1 MIPTD
6 IKPAK
11 PVPVLEAFIKAK
23 CPRCR
28 RGDIYST
35 PTYSLG
41 GQKMYERCSHCGL
54 HYEREPG
61 YWYVA
66 MFVSYAFN
74 VAEMVTF
81 AVGLHILTGS
91 NSPWLYVAVLM
102 GVVLVLSPFNYR
114 YSRVALLYWLT
125 PGLNYEAWRAED
137 RYKVETPQPP
147 TPGAIEKDKNV

>member
-1 MIPTD
+1 MTPSD

-11 PVPVLEAFIKAK
+11 EVHVLEAFIKAK

-35 PTYSLG
+35 PTYSFG
-41 GQKMYERCSHCGL
+41 GQKMHERCSHCGL

-81 AVGLHILTGS
+81 AVGLHMLTGS
-91 NSPWLYVAVLM
+91 NSPWVYVGVLL
-102 GVVLVLSPFNYR
+102 GVIFLLSPFNYR

-125 PGLNYEAWRAED
+125 PGLNYEAWRSED
-137 RYKVETPQPP
+137 KYKVP
-147 TPGAIEKDKNV
+147 TQHPLANGEDFKKQD

>member
-1 MIPTD
+1 MTQNN
-6 IKPAK
+6 IKQEGY
-11 PVPVLEAFIKAK
+11 VPVLEAFIKAK

-35 PTYSLG
+35 PTYSFG
-41 GQKMYERCSHCGL
+41 GQKMHERCSHCGL

-81 AVGLHILTGS
+81 AIGLHILTGS
-91 NSPWLYVAVLM
+91 NSPWVYVAVLM
-102 GVVLVLSPFNYR
+102 GVIFLLSPFNYR

-125 PGLNYEAWRAED
+125 PGLNYEPWRAED
-137 RYKVETPQPP
+137 KSRVNQAPKLPDGEVK
-147 TPGAIEKDKNV
+147 A

>member
-1 MIPTD
+1 MTPNN
-6 IKPAK
+6 KNPQGY
-11 PVPVLEAFIKAK
+11 VPVLEAFIKAK

-35 PTYSLG
+35 PTYSFG
-41 GQKMYERCSHCGL
+41 GQKMHERCSHCGL

-81 AVGLHILTGS
+81 AVGLHMLTGS
-91 NSPWLYVAVLM
+91 NSPWVYVAVLM
-102 GVVLVLSPFNYR
+102 GVIFLLSPFNYR

-125 PGLNYEAWRAED
+125 PGLNYEPWRAED
-137 RYKVETPQPP
+137 KSRINQAPKPSEGEVK
-147 TPGAIEKDKNV
+147 A

>member
-1 MIPTD
+1 MTQNN
-6 IKPAK
+6 IKQEGY
-11 PVPVLEAFIKAK
+11 VPVLEAFIKAK

-35 PTYSLG
+35 PTYSFG
-41 GQKMYERCSHCGL
+41 GQKMHERCSHCGL

-91 NSPWLYVAVLM
+91 NSPWVYVAVLM
-102 GVVLVLSPFNYR
+102 GVIFLLSPFNYR

-125 PGLNYEAWRAED
+125 PGLNYEPWRAED
-137 RYKVETPQPP
+137 KSKVNQAPKLPDGEVQ
-147 TPGAIEKDKNV
+147 A

>member
-1 MIPTD
+1 MTTTDD

-11 PVPVLEAFIKAK
+11 PISALQAIVQAK

-35 PTYSLG
+35 PTYSFG
-41 GQKMYERCSHCGL
+41 GQKMHEKCSHCGL

-81 AVGLHILTGS
+81 AVATYVLTGS
-91 NSPWLYVAVLM
+91 VSPWVYVAVLM
-102 GVVLVLSPFNYR
+102 GVVFILAPFNYR
-114 YSRVALLYWLT
+114 YSRVILLYWLT
-125 PGLNYEAWRAED
+125 PGLNYEAWRGED
-137 RYKVETPQPP
+137 RYKIGTPQPP
-147 TPGAIEKDKNV
+147 EGGVEAEG

>member
-1 MIPTD
+1 MTPTN

-11 PVPVLEAFIKAK
+11 QVHVLEAFIKAK

-35 PTYSLG
+35 PTYSFG
-41 GQKMYERCSHCGL
+41 GQQMHERCSHCGL

-74 VAEMVTF
+74 VAEMITF
-81 AVGLHILTGS
+81 AVALHVLTGS
-91 NSPWLYVAVLM
+91 NSPWVYVAVLM
-102 GVVLVLSPFNYR
+102 GVIFLLSPFNYR

-125 PGLNYEAWRAED
+125 PGLNYEPWRAED
-137 RYKVETPQPP
+137 QYKVGAPQAPE
-147 TPGAIEKDKNV
+147 GDVVEKHD

>member
-1 MIPTD
+1 MTPTEL
-6 IKPAK
+6 KPAK
-11 PVPVLEAFIKAK
+11 KVHVLEAFIKAK

-35 PTYSLG
+35 PTYSFG
-41 GQKMYERCSHCGL
+41 GQKMHERCSHCGL

-91 NSPWLYVAVLM
+91 NSPWVYVGVLL
-102 GVVLVLSPFNYR
+102 GVIFILSPFNYR

-125 PGLNYEAWRAED
+125 PGLNYEPWRAED
-137 RYKVETPQPP
+137 KFKVAPP
-147 TPGAIEKDKNV
+147 EEKQD

>member
-1 MIPTD
+1 MTPTD

-11 PVPVLEAFIKAK
+11 QAPVLEAFIKAK

-35 PTYSLG
+35 PTYSFG
-41 GQKMYERCSHCGL
+41 GQKMHERCSHCGL

-91 NSPWLYVAVLM
+91 NSPWVYVAVLM
-102 GVVLVLSPFNYR
+102 GVIFLLSPFNYR

-125 PGLNYEAWRAED
+125 PGLNYEPWRAED
-137 RYKVETPQPP
+137 SAKVEQP
-147 TPGAIEKDKNV
+147 AQVKE

>member
-1 MIPTD
+1 MISNH

-11 PVPVLEAFIKAK
+11 PISALQGIAKAR

-28 RGDIYST
+28 RGPIFATS
-35 PTYSLG
+35 TYSLS
-41 GQKMYERCSHCGL
+41 GQKMYEKCAHCGL

-74 VAEMVTF
+74 VAQMVTF
-81 AVGLHILTGS
+81 AVATYILTGS

-102 GVVLVLSPFNYR
+102 AVVFLLSPFNYR
-114 YSRVALLYWLT
+114 YSRVILLYWLT
-125 PGLNYEAWRAED
+125 PGLNYEAWRSE
-137 RYKVETPQPP
+137 
-147 TPGAIEKDKNV
+147 DKN

>member
-1 MIPTD
+1 MT
-6 IKPAK
+6 PANNK
-11 PVPVLEAFIKAK
+11 SAKKVPVLEAFIKAK

-35 PTYSLG
+35 PTYGFSA
-41 GQKMYERCSHCGL
+41 QRMHERCSHCNL

-66 MFVSYAFN
+66 MFVSYTFN

-81 AVGLHILTGS
+81 AVGTHILTGS
-91 NSPWLYVAVLM
+91 NSPWLYVGVLM
-102 GVVLVLSPFNYR
+102 AVVFLLSPFNYR

-125 PGLNYEAWRAED
+125 PGLNYEPWRAED
-137 RYKVETPQPP
+137 KAPL
-147 TPGAIEKDKNV
+147 PGDGKAGEKPD

>member
-1 MIPTD
+1 MTQNN
-6 IKPAK
+6 IKQEGY
-11 PVPVLEAFIKAK
+11 VPVLEAFIKAK

-35 PTYSLG
+35 PTYSFG
-41 GQKMYERCSHCGL
+41 GQKMHERCSHCGL

-91 NSPWLYVAVLM
+91 NSPWVYVAVLM
-102 GVVLVLSPFNYR
+102 GVIFLLSPFNYR

-125 PGLNYEAWRAED
+125 PGLNYEPWRAED
-137 RYKVETPQPP
+137 KSKVNQAPKLPDGEVK
-147 TPGAIEKDKNV
+147 A

>member
-1 MIPTD
+1 MITSD

-11 PVPVLEAFIKAK
+11 EVHVLEGFIKAK

-35 PTYSLG
+35 PTYGFSS
-41 GQKMYERCSHCGL
+41 QKMHERCSHCGL

-66 MFVSYAFN
+66 MFVSYSFN
-74 VAEMVTF
+74 VAEMLIF
-81 AVGLHILTGS
+81 AIGLHMLTGS

-102 GVVLVLSPFNYR
+102 GVIFVLSPFNYR

-125 PGLNYEAWRAED
+125 PGLNYEAWRAAD
-137 RYKVETPQPP
+137 SAKVDTPQQ
-147 TPGAIEKDKNV
+147 GMK